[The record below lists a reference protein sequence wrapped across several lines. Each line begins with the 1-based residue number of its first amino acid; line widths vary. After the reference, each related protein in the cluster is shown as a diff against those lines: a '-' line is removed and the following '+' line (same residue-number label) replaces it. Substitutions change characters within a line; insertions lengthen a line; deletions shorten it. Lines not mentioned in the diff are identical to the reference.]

1 MISIIVIT
9 YNKLDYSK
17 LCIDSIRKYTA
28 QGTYEIIV
36 IDNCSTDGTIA
47 WLQEQPDLRVILN
60 SVNVGFPA
68 ACNQGIIA
76 AGSNDIM
83 LLNNDTIVT
92 PGWLD
97 NLQKCLLSADDIG
110 AAGAVTNNCSNFQTI
125 ACKYD
130 SINEMLD
137 FARQFNR
144 SDPTLWENRQRLVA
158 YCMLIKAEVI
168 KKIGLLDEIFT
179 PGNYEDDDY
188 SVRIRNAG
196 YRLLLCRDTF
206 VHHFGSVS
214 FGAQS
219 AQFSVLLQTNK
230 QKFIDKWGFGPHST
244 PSSNR
249 IEDEDLKQWFAYE
262 HNFNY
267 YRQLI
272 ENERRKFNELLD
284 QAEYAFLTGDYE
296 KAMVMVMNSA
306 NIAHHSHPGFLAS
319 PRLEMLLRRIA
330 AASDVQPA
338 FPVVTVPRA
347 VDKRNVL
354 HILSQ
359 GYSGGGHTKT
369 VKNWIRMD
377 TCSVH
382 SILITLNSDTTPL
395 ELSTAAMESG
405 GWYIALDK
413 AGLSLVQRAKLVRD
427 MANATADLVVL
438 HIHPH
443 DPVGA
448 VAFAAGSKPPV
459 IFVNHAYH
467 AFSIGM
473 TCADIVADHGTAGQ
487 LITQS
492 SRGIGKSSRLPLP
505 LEAPLE
511 LEEKKI
517 AKEKLGIDE
526 KEIVFLTTA
535 KAFRLA
541 PCGDY
546 NFKNLLKEIYGK
558 YPNTTFFVAGIAE
571 SGEWMQLKSE
581 SNNRMKALGAVS
593 DLRLYQSAADVYLDS
608 LPLGSPEDA
617 LAAAILGIPVIGLS
631 GVIARQ
637 FDSEIASA
645 NCQTHFTNRD
655 EFFKALDQLVTDA
668 DYRCKMGKCLQAEI
682 LQNHHL
688 DWTKSLEQLYSL
700 LPGSHTLSDIPVVE
714 ETPGQSDIIWSYFQH
729 QSGLSHSRF
738 G

>member
-1 MISIIVIT
+1 VISIIVIT
-9 YNKLDYSK
+9 YNKLEYSK
-17 LCIDSIRKYTA
+17 LCIDSIRKYTK
-28 QGTYEIIV
+28 QGTYKIIV

-47 WLQEQPDLRVILN
+47 WLQEQSDLRVILN
-60 SVNVGFPA
+60 SVNVGFPT

-76 AGSNDIM
+76 AGGNDIM

-97 NLQKCLLSADDIG
+97 NLEKCLLSADDIG

-125 ACKYD
+125 PCKYD
-130 SINEMLD
+130 SINQMLN
-137 FARQFNR
+137 FAREFNR
-144 SDPTLWENRQRLVA
+144 SDPTLWENRKRLVA

-206 VHHFGSVS
+206 VHHFGSIS

-219 AQFSVLLQTNK
+219 AQFTLLLQTNK

-249 IEDEDLKQWFAYE
+249 IEDEELKQWFAYE

-267 YRQLI
+267 YRQYI
-272 ENERRKFNELLD
+272 DNERCKFNELLD
-284 QAEYAFLTGDYE
+284 QAEYAFLTGDCE
-296 KAMVMVMNSA
+296 KAMTMIMNSA
-306 NIAHHSHPGFLAS
+306 NTAHHSHPGFLTS
-319 PRLEMLLRRIA
+319 PRLERLLRRIA
-330 AASDVQPA
+330 ATSEVQPA
-338 FPVVTVPRA
+338 FPMIVVPKA
-347 VDKRNVL
+347 ADKRNVL

-369 VKNWIRMD
+369 VKNWIQMD
-377 TCSVH
+377 TCSAH
-382 SILITLNSDTTPL
+382 SILITLNSDTTPP
-395 ELSTAAMESG
+395 ELSAAAMESG

-413 AGLSLVQRAKLVRD
+413 VGLSLVQRAKLVRD
-427 MANATADLVVL
+427 MANSAADIVVL

-448 VAFAAGSKPPV
+448 VAFAVSSNSPV

-473 TCADIVADHGTAGQ
+473 TCADIVVDHGTPAQ
-487 LITQS
+487 LITQTI
-492 SRGIGKSSRLPLP
+492 RGIGKSSRLPLP
-505 LEAPLE
+505 MEAPPK
-511 LEEKKI
+511 LEEKGI
-517 AKEKLGIDE
+517 AKETLGIDE

-541 PCGDY
+541 LCGDY
-546 NFKNLLKEIYGK
+546 NFKNLLKELCGK
-558 YPNTTFFVAGIAE
+558 YPNATFFVAGIAE
-571 SGEWMQLKSE
+571 SGEWAQLKSE
-581 SNNRMKALGAVS
+581 SNNRIKALGTVN
-593 DLRLYQSAADVYLDS
+593 DLRIYQSAADIYLDS

-617 LAAAILGIPVIGLS
+617 LASAILGIPVIGLN

-645 NCQTHFTNRD
+645 NCQTHFANRD
-655 EFFKALDQLVTDA
+655 EFYTALDRLVADA
-668 DYRCKMGKCLQAEI
+668 DYRRETGRRLQVEI

-688 DWTKSLEQLYSL
+688 DWAKSLEQLYSS
-700 LPGSHTLSDIPVVE
+700 LPSSHTLSDIPVLE
-714 ETPGQSDIIWSYFQH
+714 EKPGQSDIIWSYFQH
-729 QSGLSHSRF
+729 QSGLIHSRF

>member
-36 IDNCSTDGTIA
+36 IDNGSTDGTIA
-47 WLQEQPDLRVILN
+47 WLQEQSDLRVILN

-76 AGSNDIM
+76 AGGNDIM

-97 NLQKCLLSADDIG
+97 NLEKCLLSADDIG
-110 AAGAVTNNCSNFQTI
+110 AAGTVTNNCSNFQTI
-125 ACKYD
+125 VCKYD
-130 SINEMLD
+130 SINEMIH

-219 AQFSVLLQTNK
+219 AQFSTLLQTNK
-230 QKFIDKWGFGPHST
+230 QKFINKWGFGPHSA

-249 IEDEDLKQWFAYE
+249 IEDEELKQWFAYE

-272 ENERRKFNELLD
+272 ENERCKFNELLD
-284 QAEYAFLTGDYE
+284 QAEYAFLTGDCE
-296 KAMVMVMNSA
+296 KAMTKMMNAA
-306 NIAHHSHPGFLAS
+306 NTAHHSHPGFLTS
-319 PRLEMLLRRIA
+319 PRLENLLRRIA
-330 AASDVQPA
+330 AASTVQTA
-338 FPVVTVPRA
+338 FPVVAVPKA
-347 VDKRNVL
+347 ADKRNVL

-359 GYSGGGHTKT
+359 GYAGGGHTRT
-369 VKNWIRMD
+369 VRNWIRMD
-377 TCSVH
+377 TGSAH
-382 SILITLNSDTTPL
+382 SILVTLNSDTTPA

-413 AGLSLVQRAKLVRD
+413 VGLSLVHRAKLVRD
-427 MANATADLVVL
+427 LADSTADIVVL
-438 HIHPH
+438 HLHPH

-448 VAFAAGSKPPV
+448 VAFATGSKPPV

-473 TCADIVADHGTAGQ
+473 TCADIVADHGPSGQ
-487 LITQS
+487 FITQTRRGLSRS
-492 SRGIGKSSRLPLP
+492 SHLPLP

-511 LEEKKI
+511 LEEKKS
-517 AKEKLGIDE
+517 AKEKLGIPE
-526 KEIVFLTTA
+526 NEIVFLTTA
-535 KAFRLA
+535 KVFRLA
-541 PCGDY
+541 ACGDY
-546 NFKNLLKEIYGK
+546 NFKTLLKEICGK
-558 YPNTTFFVAGIAE
+558 YPNTTFLIAGIAE
-571 SGEWMQLKSE
+571 AGEWTQLKNE
-581 SNNRMKALGAVS
+581 TNNRIKVLGAVS
-593 DLRLYQSAADVYLDS
+593 DLRLYQSAADIYLDS
-608 LPLGSPEDA
+608 LPLGSLEDV

-637 FDSEIASA
+637 FDNEFASP
-645 NCQTHFTNRD
+645 NCRTHFTSRS
-655 EFFKALDQLVTDA
+655 EFNTALDRLVTDG
-668 DYRCKMGKCLQAEI
+668 DYRRRVGECLRAEI
-682 LQNHHL
+682 LQNHHS
-688 DWTKSLEQLYSL
+688 DWTKSLEQLYASL
-700 LPGSHTLSDIPVVE
+700 PSSHTLPEIPAVE
-714 ETPGQSDIIWSYFQH
+714 ENPGRSDIIWSYFQQ
-729 QSGLSHSRF
+729 QSGLSNSRF